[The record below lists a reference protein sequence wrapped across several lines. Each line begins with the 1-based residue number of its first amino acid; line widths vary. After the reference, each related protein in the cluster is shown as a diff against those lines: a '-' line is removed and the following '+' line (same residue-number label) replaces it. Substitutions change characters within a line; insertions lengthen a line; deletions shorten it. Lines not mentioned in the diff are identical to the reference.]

1 MSESIRVIP
10 TFVDAPAATART
22 YRRVARPTVREWARF
37 AVLFLLTAVT
47 TTIAGVVLVSTTLP
61 EPALRAPSGWLGYLL
76 YIPELY
82 VKLVAGYIHLALT
95 QPALLMQGAS
105 FAGSLLAILTAHEF
119 GHYIACRRYGVEA
132 TLPFFI
138 PSPPLIGPG
147 TFGAFIKIKSTIPSR
162 HALFDIGVAGPL
174 AGFVIVI
181 PIAIIGLLT
190 AQPAPLIPAGDVI
203 YFNDPLLMRALAKML
218 GVQLNQISANP
229 FYLAAWIG
237 LLVTSL
243 NLLPVGQ
250 LDGGHAVYAV
260 FGLRTHRLLGRAAF
274 AVMTTLAVLGWFWH
288 RSPSGFLYTVLLAI
302 MLRVRHP
309 QPVINEPLGRAR
321 LIVALVTLLVFA
333 LSFWPFPITFS

>member
-1 MSESIRVIP
+1 MSESLRVIP
-10 TFVDAPAATART
+10 TFVDAPAAPRA
-22 YRRVARPTVREWARF
+22 YRRAARPTVREWTRY

-47 TTIAGVVLVSTTLP
+47 TTIAGVMLVSTAMP
-61 EPALRAPSGWLGYLL
+61 EPALRAPSSWLGYLL

-82 VKLVAGYIHLALT
+82 IKLVGGYIQLAVT
-95 QPALLMQGAS
+95 QPALLAQGAS
-105 FAGSLLAILTAHEF
+105 FGGSLMAILTAHEF

-138 PSPPLIGPG
+138 PSPPMIGPG
-147 TFGAFIKIKSTIPSR
+147 TFGAFIKIKSPIPSR
-162 HALFDIGVAGPL
+162 RALFDIGVAGPL
-174 AGFVIVI
+174 AGFVLVI
-181 PIAIIGLLT
+181 PVAIIGLLT
-190 AQPAPLIPAGDVI
+190 AHPAPPITAGDVM
-203 YFNDPLLMRALAKML
+203 YFNDPLLMRALAKMM
-218 GVQLNQISANP
+218 GSSLNISPNP

-260 FGLRTHRLLGRAAF
+260 FGLRTHKLLGRAAF

-288 RSPSGFLYTVLLAI
+288 HSPSGILYTVLLAI

-309 QPVINEPLGRAR
+309 QPEIHEPLGRAR